1 MSSMPETPP
10 NSTPLAPSSA
20 VTVLG
25 LGLMG
30 TALAEALLAAGHRV
44 TVWNRTPGKAAPLV
58 ARGAT
63 RAATVRE
70 AIEASPLTISCV
82 LDYEAQHAL
91 LSPAAGALHG
101 RTLVSL
107 TNGTPAQARAA
118 ETWAHALGA
127 SYLDGG
133 IMAVPE
139 QIATEEAFLFHSGAA
154 GPFETHRSTL
164 AALGTPKYLGQD
176 VGLASLYDLALL
188 SAMDMMFAGFFH
200 AVAVATS
207 DKDTTASSFTPL
219 VVAWLQSMIGTLPA
233 MAADIDSDGPA
244 AYAQTLDLVVAA
256 ADNMGAAA
264 REAGVDASHFDRTVA
279 ALKARMAA
287 GETTY
292 TAPGAVR
299 QLRVAAQDQSASC
312 RSADPATAHPCAPL
326 TTALPIPPPDRFQ
339 AGRPTSSRSDDGSYP
354 AAL

>member
-1 MSSMPETPP
+1 MTI
-10 NSTPLAPSSA
+10 
-20 VTVLG
+20 LG

-30 TALAEALLAAGHRV
+30 TALAEALLAAGHPV
-44 TVWNRTPGKAAPLV
+44 TVWNRTPSKAAPLV

-63 RAATVRE
+63 QAATVRE
-70 AIEASPLTISCV
+70 AIEASPLTVSCV
-82 LDYEAQHAL
+82 LDYETQHAL
-91 LSPAAGALHG
+91 LTPAAGALHG

-107 TNGTPAQARAA
+107 TNGTPAQARAT
-118 ETWAHALGA
+118 ESWAHALGA

-139 QIATEEAFLFHSGAA
+139 QIATPEAFLFYSGASD
-154 GPFETHRSTL
+154 PFEAHRSTL
-164 AALGTPKYLGQD
+164 ATFGAPKYLGQD

-207 DKDTTASSFTPL
+207 DKDTTASSFTPH
-219 VVAWLQSMIGTLPA
+219 VAAWLQSMIGMLPP
-233 MAADIDSDGPA
+233 MAADIDSVGPPD
-244 AYAQTLDLVVAA
+244 YEQTMDLVVAA
-256 ADNMGAAA
+256 AENMGAAA

-299 QLRVAAQDQSASC
+299 QLRVAAAE
-312 RSADPATAHPCAPL
+312 
-326 TTALPIPPPDRFQ
+326 
-339 AGRPTSSRSDDGSYP
+339 
-354 AAL
+354 